1 LHPALEI
8 QSGHRLSGVESNSF
22 TRGPWAAFCDS
33 SNDSLTFIL
42 AYGTATNPKF
52 QRVVT
57 LWPLAGLSQCSKL
70 FVSSC
75 GVVTPD
81 SLKEAIEEK
90 PDEAGLRVEIPQTMS
105 VGPRDTIAAKPRA
118 VKRPSDEDR
127 SGCDI
132 TTKRLKERPPPP
144 LAPSRGDDRTDVS
157 EHVSSFESVV
167 RQGLRSK
174 DMKLLDKLFAE
185 RDHSVVER
193 TVSQLTV
200 ADAMELLKEV
210 IERIHKTPGRVYQ
223 LEGWLIRLL
232 RQNAGYFMSIP
243 SSRQVLEPLYSH
255 IALRLSTHSSLIR
268 VQGRVEGMLA
278 QAIYRSNLKA
288 TNNRLIADTCTA
300 LMEHVEGQR

>member
-1 LHPALEI
+1 
-8 QSGHRLSGVESNSF
+8 
-22 TRGPWAAFCDS
+22 
-33 SNDSLTFIL
+33 
-42 AYGTATNPKF
+42 
-52 QRVVT
+52 
-57 LWPLAGLSQCSKL
+57 
-70 FVSSC
+70 
-75 GVVTPD
+75 
-81 SLKEAIEEK
+81 
-90 PDEAGLRVEIPQTMS
+90 MS

-118 VKRPSDEDR
+118 VKRPSDEDT
-127 SGCDI
+127 SVCD
-132 TTKRLKERPPPP
+132 TTAKRLKERPTPPP
-144 LAPSRGDDRTDVS
+144 TQSGGDDRTGVS

-185 RDHSVVER
+185 RDHLVVEK

-278 QAIYRSNLKA
+278 QALYRSNLRA

-300 LMEHVEGQR
+300 LMEHVAGQR